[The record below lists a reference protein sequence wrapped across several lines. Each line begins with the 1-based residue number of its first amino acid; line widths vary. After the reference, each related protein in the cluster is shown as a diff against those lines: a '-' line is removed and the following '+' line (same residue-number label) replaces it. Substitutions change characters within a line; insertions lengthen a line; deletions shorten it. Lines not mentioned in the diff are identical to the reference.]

1 MTLTLTKEMIEES
14 PDQGKRSQHKRL
26 EECRKRFSLRR
37 PRPAVVR
44 PGSRKG
50 RKAKGNE
57 GTATGII
64 LQQTTWSSLT
74 RDPRRQ

>member
-1 MTLTLTKEMIEES
+1 MMRMALTLTKEMIEES
-14 PDQGKRSQHKRL
+14 PDQGKRSQHEKL

-37 PRPAVVR
+37 SQPTVICP
-44 PGSRKG
+44 SSQKG

-64 LQQTTWSSLT
+64 LQRTA
-74 RDPRRQ
+74 